1 MGKVIKINK
10 SDFNLLIKR
19 IVNEEK
25 ERLLSEKTNI
35 LNEEGPNELL
45 RSIYSLAKNNNGN
58 FKSEAQAA
66 FLKRQIDLR
75 DGVVGSQEMYGNSVS
90 VHAEYDDKGI
100 TKIYTHSH
108 KTNRDVVKFTRI
120 SDEQF
125 KDNQDRFITNRNAE
139 IERSKSRIAQ
149 NLQQR
154 IDLLRNDIRE
164 LGDEAVNNPSIA
176 NTLNKAIVRYELE
189 LADLE
194 RQLAE
199 L

>member
-1 MGKVIKINK
+1 MK
-10 SDFNLLIKR
+10 LID
-19 IVNEEK
+19 ILNEEK

-35 LNEEGPNELL
+35 LNEADSNELL
-45 RSIYSLAKNNNGN
+45 RSIYSLVKNNNGV
-58 FKSEAQAA
+58 FKSEKQAQ

-90 VHAEYDDKGI
+90 VYAEYDDKGI

-108 KTNRDVVKFTRI
+108 KTNRDVVKFIRI

-125 KDNQDRFITNRNAE
+125 KDNQDRFISNRNAE
-139 IERSKSRIAQ
+139 IEKAKSGIAQ
-149 NLQQR
+149 NIQQR
-154 IDLLRNDIRE
+154 IDLLRNDIAE
-164 LGDEAVNNPSIA
+164 LANEIDNNPSVAII
-176 NTLNKAIVRYELE
+176 LNKHIDRYRLE
-189 LADLE
+189 LVDLE

>member
-1 MGKVIKINK
+1 MKILITESQLK
-10 SDFNLLIKR
+10 NLLLEEDKAPI
-19 IVNEEK
+19 NEED
-25 ERLLSEKTNI
+25 S
-35 LNEEGPNELL
+35 NELL
-45 RSIYSLAKNNNGN
+45 RSIYSLAKNNNGL
-58 FKSEAQAA
+58 FKSEKQAQ
-66 FLKRQIDLR
+66 FLKRQIDFR
-75 DGVVGSQEMYGNSVS
+75 DGIVGSQEMYGNSVS
-90 VHAEYDDKGI
+90 VRAEYDDKGI

-108 KTNRDVVKFTRI
+108 KTNRDVVKFIRI

-125 KDNQDRFITNRNAE
+125 KDNQDRRTANYAS
-139 IERSKSRIAQ
+139 ERENVKSLIAQ

-164 LGDEAVNNPSIA
+164 YMDEIDNDPSMAKI
-176 NTLNKAIVRYELE
+176 LNKYIDRYQLE